1 MLQVVFLL
9 LSQEQHGSACK
20 GPELP
25 PLTPHHRR
33 QPGGQGLR
41 ERERGLIWLLDGK
54 PLRKWV

>member
-9 LSQEQHGSACK
+9 LSQEQHGSDCK

-25 PLTPHHRR
+25 PHTPHHRR
-33 QPGGQGLR
+33 QPGGQGLG
-41 ERERGLIWLLDGK
+41 EREGGLLWLLDGK